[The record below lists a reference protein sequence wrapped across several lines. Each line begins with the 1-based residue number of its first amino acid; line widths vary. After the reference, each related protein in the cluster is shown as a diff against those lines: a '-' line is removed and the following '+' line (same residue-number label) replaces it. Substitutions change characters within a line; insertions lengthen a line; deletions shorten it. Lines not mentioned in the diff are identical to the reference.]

1 MSAQRVITLQPW
13 MQIMTDIDVLDLAKK
28 LRLTGIPDTLMARI
42 EQARAL
48 SLSYEE
54 LLSMLFQDEDE
65 ARQQKMLFGRVR
77 QAQFEEPQS
86 FENFDLARYSTQVTQ
101 AIRTLMAGKFIKEK
115 NHIII
120 MGPVGTGKTHLAQ
133 ALGLLACQRQKKVC
147 FIRTN
152 DLLNKFHQ
160 SRADETWNA
169 LFKRYTKYDV
179 LILDDFGLK
188 TLSPEQSA
196 DLYDLIAAVH
206 INSTLIIT
214 TNRKIEGWMEL
225 FYDPIMANAALDR
238 VVNKA
243 YRILLDGDSYRK
255 KFMPKFNAGD
265 DK

>member
-1 MSAQRVITLQPW
+1 MSDV
-13 MQIMTDIDVLDLAKK
+13 DILELARK
-28 LRLTGIPDTLMARI
+28 LRFTGIPDTLTARI
-42 EQARAL
+42 EQARAS

-65 ARQQKMLFGRVR
+65 ARQQKLLSGRVR
-77 QAQFEEPQS
+77 QARFEEPKC
-86 FENFDLARYSTQVTQ
+86 FENFELAPYSTQTTQ
-101 AIRTLMAGKFIKEK
+101 AIRTLMTGKFIKEK
-115 NHIII
+115 NHVII

-133 ALGLLACQRQKKVC
+133 ALGLMACKRQKKVG

-152 DLLNKFHQ
+152 ELLNQFHQ
-160 SRADETWNA
+160 SRADETWSA

-188 TLSPEQSA
+188 TLSPEQST
-196 DLYDLIAAVH
+196 DLYDLIAAIH
-206 INSTLIIT
+206 INSMLIIT

-225 FYDPIMANAALDR
+225 FYDPVMANAALDR

-243 YRILLDGDSYRK
+243 YRIVLDGESYRK
-255 KFMPKFNAGD
+255 KFIPKFNLGD

>member
-1 MSAQRVITLQPW
+1 MLQRW
-13 MQIMTDIDVLDLAKK
+13 RQIMSEEDIVALTKK
-28 LRLTGIPDTLMARI
+28 LRLTGIPSTLIARL
-42 EQARAL
+42 EQAKAA
-48 SLSYEE
+48 SLAYEE
-54 LLSMLFQDEDE
+54 LLAILFQDEEE
-65 ARQQKMLFGRVR
+65 ARRQQLLARRVK
-77 QAQFEEPQS
+77 QARFEEPKC
-86 FENFDLARYSTQVTQ
+86 FENFELKPYSTQIIQ
-101 AIRTLMAGKFIKEK
+101 AIRTLMTGKFINEK

-133 ALGLLACQRQKKVC
+133 ALGFLACQRQKTVC

-152 DLLNKFHQ
+152 ELLNHFHQ
-160 SRADETWNA
+160 SRADETWTS

-188 TLSPEQSA
+188 ALSPEQSA

-206 INSTLIIT
+206 INSMLIIT

-225 FYDPIMANAALDR
+225 FYDQVMANAALDR

-243 YRILLDGDSYRK
+243 YKIILDGPSYRK
-255 KFMPKFNAGD
+255 KFIPKFNVED